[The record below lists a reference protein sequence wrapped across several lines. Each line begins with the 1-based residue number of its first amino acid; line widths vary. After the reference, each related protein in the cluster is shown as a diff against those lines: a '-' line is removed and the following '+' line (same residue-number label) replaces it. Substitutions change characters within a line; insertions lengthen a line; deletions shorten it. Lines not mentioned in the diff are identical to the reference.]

1 MINRDTGDILPCLY
15 FITRFPTPVFCIPA
29 GRLCRRA
36 ARMYRRAAQP
46 QRRAAGTKKEID
58 YDIKNGRIYPKRHI
72 RPLYQINV
80 RNASE
85 TFHYFAYIASC
96 NFHDII
102 SLWKHIGR
110 KFHFISGTYTAS
122 IKSAYKHSAC
132 RENLYT
138 YIVVA
143 LQKEK

>member
-1 MINRDTGDILPCLY
+1 MSLFYNPISNTGFLHSGRQTLQ
-15 FITRFPTPVFCIPA
+15 TRCKNVQTCRA
-29 GRLCRRA
+29 TAKTRSGNEERNRLC
-36 ARMYRRAAQP
+36 Y
-46 QRRAAGTKKEID
+46 
-58 YDIKNGRIYPKRHI
+58 KNGRIHPKRHI

-110 KFHFISGTYTAS
+110 KFHFISCTYTAS

-132 RENLYT
+132 RVNLYT

-143 LQKEK
+143 LQKEE